1 MSCKR
6 KELIFSRVREL
17 TRIIESTQLHRG
29 PSNFSHSKLEEDVCW
44 IPRIKAIITGGSA
57 EEFSELKAGLADRL
71 PALAAESKEARSA
84 ALLPLLPHENPSM
97 EKLSLATT
105 WFKCERSWCPALQPK
120 LALVHNC
127 FKQTDSDVSEPDR
140 NYVDSVGKPW
150 GIGQGASFYETAAE
164 FARELI
170 LAIGGDPET
179 MTHEEMDNQGCRFVR
194 DHGNDATIE
203 SFDSMVRPIPSALGF
218 ISVFFLTAEAIGPG
232 LSQWVWGT
240 TESVDCV
247 NARRNIWTHIA
258 VGAPDVPKPG
268 LRALPGIEHSET

>member
-1 MSCKR
+1 MSNKR
-6 KELIFSRVREL
+6 KELTFSRVREL

-29 PSNFSHSKLEEDVCW
+29 PSNFSHSKEDVCW
-44 IPRIKAIITGGSA
+44 IPGIKAIITGGSA
-57 EEFSELKAGLADRL
+57 EEFSELKARLADRL

-84 ALLPLLPHENPSM
+84 ALLPLLPYENPSM

-105 WFKCERSWCPALQPK
+105 WFKCEHSRCPALQPK
-120 LALVHNC
+120 DALVHDC
-127 FKQTDSDVSEPDR
+127 FKQTRSDASESDR
-140 NYVDSVGKPW
+140 NYVDFVGNPW

-203 SFDSMVRPIPSALGF
+203 SFDSMVRPIPSALWF
-218 ISVFFLTAEAIGPG
+218 MSVFFSNRGGYRSGPFTVG
-232 LSQWVWGT
+232 LGNDRIS
-240 TESVDCV
+240 
-247 NARRNIWTHIA
+247 
-258 VGAPDVPKPG
+258 G
-268 LRALPGIEHSET
+268 LR